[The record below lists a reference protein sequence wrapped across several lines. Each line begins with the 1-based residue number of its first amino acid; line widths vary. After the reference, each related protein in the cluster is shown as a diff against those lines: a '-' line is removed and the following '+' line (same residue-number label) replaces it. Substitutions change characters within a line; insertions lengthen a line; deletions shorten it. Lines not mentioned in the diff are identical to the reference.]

1 MVGENKTVL
10 IIENDQNTL
19 DLYQRFLKRFYRVIS
34 CNNESDALELVQ
46 NQPVSAIVLE
56 PASPGGRGW
65 VLLEKLRTMPQTT
78 GIPIIL
84 CSTQDARRRGTE
96 LGATSFLLK
105 PVLPNVLHAAI
116 RQVLVGTARTI

>member
-10 IIENDQNTL
+10 VIDNDQNTL
-19 DLYQRFLKRFYRVIS
+19 ELYQRFLKRFYRVIS
-34 CNNESDALELVQ
+34 CSNESDALELAQ
-46 NQPVSAIVLE
+46 NHHVATIVLE
-56 PASPGGRGW
+56 PASPGGQGW
-65 VLLEKLRTMPQTT
+65 ALLEKLRTMPQTT

-96 LGATSFLLK
+96 LGATLFLLK

-116 RQVLVGTARTI
+116 RQVLVGTARAT

>member
-19 DLYQRFLKRFYRVIS
+19 ELYQRFLKRFYRVIS
-34 CNNESDALELVQ
+34 CDTESDALELVK
-46 NQPVSAIVLE
+46 NQPVSTIVLE
-56 PASPGGRGW
+56 PASPGGQGW
-65 VLLEKLRTMPQTT
+65 SLLEKLRTMPQMA

-96 LGATSFLLK
+96 LGATLFLLK
-105 PVLPNVLHAAI
+105 PVLPNTLHAAI
-116 RQVLVGTARTI
+116 RQVLVGTPRAV